1 MGWAAGI
8 FGEGGAVLVVGC
20 LVGMGL
26 LMWLLLRLTGDSAA
40 RVDVQPP
47 RQVVDQLFSDGL
59 IDADAYARARLRI
72 DEHAPTVPGS
82 SVKSWRRPA
91 SLHRRSTGSPLT
103 FALRMA
109 RPGSSGPSS
118 STVPQRMSG

>member
-1 MGWAAGI
+1 MGWAAGV
-8 FGEGGAVLVVGC
+8 FGEGGVVLVVGC

-47 RQVVDQLFSDGL
+47 RQVLDQLFSDGL

-72 DEHAPTVPGS
+72 DDHPPSVPGS
-82 SVKSWRRPA
+82 GSVAP
-91 SLHRRSTGSPLT
+91 
-103 FALRMA
+103 
-109 RPGSSGPSS
+109 
-118 STVPQRMSG
+118 